1 MAGVGRSAGL
11 PLNCSALPRE
21 NCSDPASK
29 ERVGRSGRRART
41 GCLRH
46 AEYQVHSHSC
56 ANLPNEQVVCPV
68 PVGEHPV
75 MRRRSSDHSLISV
88 SDLGYPASGTA
99 APRACALALAMF
111 GDVARPC
118 AHWSRLERDRPGP
131 VAVLQRPAS
140 DPDSAVASRSDGSL
154 QAGVRGAM
162 STPSAKKS
170 TSEARDH
177 PSHSCRSPAPA

>member
-1 MAGVGRSAGL
+1 
-11 PLNCSALPRE
+11 
-21 NCSDPASK
+21 
-29 ERVGRSGRRART
+29 
-41 GCLRH
+41 
-46 AEYQVHSHSC
+46 
-56 ANLPNEQVVCPV
+56 
-68 PVGEHPV
+68 
-75 MRRRSSDHSLISV
+75 MRRPSDHSWISV

-154 QAGVRGAM
+154 QAGARRPTQSG
-162 STPSAKKS
+162 PSKLLSLPTKLRKPGCVNV
-170 TSEARDH
+170 TGKEH
-177 PSHSCRSPAPA
+177 RSPLKFVNSCSTTSDSETTSAGTSSRTDESLTHHPQLPRIGSDFCMVFS